1 MSIQDVDARLAEAA
15 GKYLTFILQGGVYGI
30 PILGVREIIA
40 VQPIT
45 SLPRVPSAVRGV
57 INLRGKIIPVV
68 DLRTCLEL
76 DAADHDRSTCIV
88 VLDLEFDGQSTS
100 NIGVIVNAVRE
111 VSDIAI
117 EDLQPPPKV
126 GDRTRSGYILGLAKP
141 PHEQHVITLLD
152 THAILSTLFCEAGM
166 SMDLEA
172 PAGTHA

>member
-15 GKYLTFILQGGVYGI
+15 GKYLTFMLQQGVYGI

-45 SLPRVPSAVRGV
+45 SLPRVPAAVRGV

-76 DAADHDRSTCIV
+76 EAAEHDRSTCIV
-88 VLDLEFDGQSTS
+88 VLDLEFDGQLTS

-111 VSDIAI
+111 VSDIAPD
-117 EDLQPPPKV
+117 DLQPPPKV
-126 GDRTRSGYILGLAKP
+126 GDRTRSSYILGLAKP
-141 PHEQHVITLLD
+141 PHEEHVITLLD
-152 THAILSTLFCEAGM
+152 THAILSALFAEAGVSLDM
-166 SMDLEA
+166 EA
-172 PAGTHA
+172 PAGAHA